1 MALQLDLE
9 SDLHFNVGVCVR
21 GGWYYTHRYEY
32 EYQTL
37 NRQPT
42 THMRTYPATS
52 TWNAMNMCIPAK
64 EWAVAPNSP

>member
-9 SDLHFNVGVCVR
+9 SDLHFNVG
-21 GGWYYTHRYEY
+21 GGWYYTHSYDY

-42 THMRTYPATS
+42 THMRTHPATG
-52 TWNAMNMCIPAK
+52 TWNAMNMYILAK

>member
-21 GGWYYTHRYEY
+21 GGWYYTHRYDY

-37 NRQPT
+37 NTAENTHGHTQPQA
-42 THMRTYPATS
+42 HGMQ
-52 TWNAMNMCIPAK
+52 
-64 EWAVAPNSP
+64 

>member
-37 NRQPT
+37 NT
-42 THMRTYPATS
+42 AAVNTHADTPSHKHMECNEYVHT
-52 TWNAMNMCIPAK
+52 C
-64 EWAVAPNSP
+64 